1 MKGYQTQQLQIIPK
15 IDRYS
20 NKVVQKEEDQK
31 VPLVHPKPKANYQS
45 YQKFRDA
52 VSQLYTNND

>member
-31 VPLVHPKPKANYQS
+31 VPLVHPKPKANYQT
-45 YQKFRDA
+45 Y
-52 VSQLYTNND
+52 